1 MTIVLVRKEF
11 SNEKQNISKEIL
23 TKFGRSGVPSRFSR
37 SLNFISI
44 LSPDSIRSIHS
55 VFSRIVQC
63 PFANRQMYV
72 QKMLL
77 GWLNVGVRA
86 FSLAITF
93 YDENES
99 VFVLP

>member
-1 MTIVLVRKEF
+1 MTIFLVGKEF
-11 SNEKQNISKEIL
+11 SNEKQNILKES
-23 TKFGRSGVPSRFSR
+23 TTNPSPSGVPSRFSR

-55 VFSRIVQC
+55 VCSRIVQC

-86 FSLAITF
+86 FSLAFTF